1 MQNNTLTPTDPR
13 PESDVSVDWADEAL
27 ALAQRVNHKLR
38 QPTPVA
44 PQPVVE
50 DEYEPQS
57 LGDSKPSGRLPR
69 R

>member
-1 MQNNTLTPTDPR
+1 MQNSTLTTTVHR
-13 PESDVSVDWADEAL
+13 TEVDVTTDWADEAL

-44 PQPVVE
+44 PQPVVD

-57 LGDSKPSGRLPR
+57 LGDGKPSGRLPKR
-69 R
+69 

>member
-1 MQNNTLTPTDPR
+1 MQNSTLTTTVQR
-13 PESDVSVDWADEAL
+13 TEVDVTTDWADEAL

-57 LGDSKPSGRLPR
+57 LGETKTSGRQPKR
-69 R
+69 